1 MKPGAPSVERSPRI
15 PGLDLIR
22 AVAIVWVMVYHAM
35 NFDLIPDPDHW
46 YVSFGWIGVDLF
58 FGLSGFLIAGQLLKP
73 WSVGLKPDYKKFFKR
88 RLLRTLPAYVVI
100 AAIYFLLPALRERP
114 IIQPFWQ
121 FATFTENLFFDV
133 SPRAFSHVWSLC
145 VEEQFYLVFPILV
158 ALLAQRPDPRR
169 VALTFVAVAV
179 GGMLIRG
186 GLWLAEVGSSPF
198 ANMDGVNGQAY
209 MDFIYYPTWSR
220 LDGLLAGVLAA
231 TIKLF
236 RPITWSRIVS
246 CPNLILCLGLI
257 GLALSIA
264 LFGGQTTTFV
274 PAVFGYPLLASSI
287 AAIVIAGSECR
298 GIIGSRSIPGARI
311 LATGAY
317 SLYLTQKLAYHVVDA
332 GYIPGLGSE
341 GWMRFFVAIGIALF
355 MGALLHWL
363 IERPF
368 LRLRDRW
375 DGPSRSPIATAA

>member
-1 MKPGAPSVERSPRI
+1 MKPREPAVERSPRL

-22 AVAIVWVMVYHAM
+22 AVAIVWVMIYHAM
-35 NFDLIPDPDHW
+35 NFDLIPDSDHW

-73 WSVGLKPDYKKFFKR
+73 LSIGLTPDYKKFFQR
-88 RLLRTLPAYVVI
+88 RLLRTLPAYVVT
-100 AAIYFLLPALRERP
+100 AAIYFLLPMLRERP

-121 FATFTENLFFDV
+121 FATFTENLFFDIG
-133 SPRAFSHVWSLC
+133 PRAFSHVWSLC
-145 VEEQFYLVFPILV
+145 VEEQFYLAFPVIA
-158 ALLAQRPDPRR
+158 ALLARRPTPRR
-169 VALTFVAVAV
+169 VALTFAVV
-179 GGMLIRG
+179 VISGMLVRG

-198 ANMDGVNGQAY
+198 ADMDGINGQAY
-209 MDFIYYPTWSR
+209 MDFIYYPTWSH
-220 LDGLLAGVLAA
+220 LDGILAGVLAA

-236 RPITWSRIVS
+236 RPIAWRRIVS
-246 CPNLILCLGLI
+246 RPNFVLCLGLF

-264 LFGGQTTTFV
+264 LFGGQATTLV
-274 PAVFGYPLLASSI
+274 PAVFGYPFLASSI

-298 GIIGSRSIPGARI
+298 GIIGSRSIPGARM

-332 GYIPGLGSE
+332 GYLPALGNE
-341 GWMRFFVAIGIALF
+341 GWLRFFVAIGIALT

-375 DGPSRSPIATAA
+375 DGPSRGLIATAA

>member
-1 MKPGAPSVERSPRI
+1 MKPGALSLARSPRL

-22 AVAIVWVMVYHAM
+22 AVAIIWVMVYHAM
-35 NFDLIPDPDHW
+35 NFGLIPDPDHW

-73 WSVGLKPDYKKFFKR
+73 WSLGLKPDYKKFFQR

-100 AAIYFLLPALRERP
+100 IAVYFLLPAFRERP
-114 IIQPFWQ
+114 RIQPFWQ

-133 SPRAFSHVWSLC
+133 SPRSFSHVWSLC
-145 VEEQFYLVFPILV
+145 VEEQFYVVFPILA
-158 ALLAQRPDPRR
+158 ALLAWRPNPRR
-169 VALTFVAVAV
+169 VALAFVAVVV

-186 GLWLAEVGSSPF
+186 GLWLVKVGSSPF

-231 TIKLF
+231 TIKVF
-236 RPITWSRIVS
+236 RPAAWGRIVS
-246 CPNLILCLGLI
+246 RPNLILCLGLI
-257 GLALSIA
+257 GLSFSMV
-264 LFGGQTTTFV
+264 LFGSQVTTFV

-332 GYIPGLGSE
+332 GYIPGLGNE
-341 GWMRFFVAIGIALF
+341 GWMRFFVAIGVALF
-355 MGALLHWL
+355 MGALLHGL

-375 DGPSRSPIATAA
+375 DGPSRSPIATAG